1 MEKNCLHCEN
11 IFTVINKNKRFC
23 SERCQQNKW
32 RKDNKERV
40 LKTKKEYKEKNID
53 KWKKY
58 HSKYYQDNKEKLLS
72 KNKEYRLQ
80 NLDIIKEQNR
90 LNSRKYYLNN
100 IEYCKNYQK
109 QWRENN
115 PEKNRLKEA
124 NRRAR
129 KLQATPSWANME
141 KIKEI
146 YLNCPKG
153 YHVDHIIPLKGNT
166 VCGLHVENN
175 LQYLKAT
182 ENIRKGNKFCQ
193 A

>member
-11 IFTVINKNKRFC
+11 LFTVINKNKRFC
-23 SERCQQNKW
+23 SEKCQQDNW
-32 RKDNKERV
+32 RKNNKERCFKV
-40 LKTKKEYKEKNID
+40 RKEYKEKNPN
-53 KWKKY
+53 KWKEY
-58 HSKYYQDNKEKLLS
+58 HSQYYLKNKEELS
-72 KNKEYRLQ
+72 IKHKEYRLK
-80 NLDIIKEQNR
+80 NLDTIKEKVR
-90 LNSRKYYLNN
+90 LYSKKYYLNN

-109 QWRENN
+109 QWRKNN
-115 PEKNRLKEA
+115 PQKNRLKEA

-153 YHVDHIIPLKGNT
+153 YHVDHIIPLQGNT

-175 LQYLKAT
+175 LQYLKAK
-182 ENIRKGNKFCQ
+182 ENLRKGNNFV
-193 A
+193 